1 MSYRR
6 YFPPLLHD
14 LERAAGRE
22 WILANGLGGYAMGTL
37 AGVATRRYHGH
48 LVAAVNPPTDRVL
61 LLAAVECE
69 LKVGQQSVGLSTN
82 LYPGTV
88 HPRGYL
94 KVTEVGVGPSVYWKY
109 SALGTD
115 LEKELVLVPGEN
127 TAAVRYVNHGPL
139 AVELTLRP
147 LVADRDHHG
156 EFAFSHHWPAAMEI
170 NGGHARIDGTSTL
183 HLTYPGA
190 VATPVQGWYYRF
202 EHPRES
208 ERGLA
213 ARDDLYCP
221 LELRVRLAAGEQF
234 VLTASTLAEPS
245 APTWPLREGLA
256 APGPTEPSVRETLI
270 AATDRLCVRTGNRQ
284 TILAGYPWFTDWG
297 RDTMI
302 SLPGMCLVP
311 GRLDM
316 ARAILRDYARLLS
329 NGLIPNRVVSEGQIP
344 DYNAVDATLWYAVAI
359 YRTLRAEWDEAF
371 ARDMLPVLHQ
381 IYFHHVKG
389 TDFGIRVDPRDGL
402 LMQGEPGVQLTW
414 MDAKIGDWVVT
425 PRYGKPVEIAALWI
439 SALRCMQ
446 WIALALGE
454 DAAQLYTEAA
464 IRAEAS
470 FERTFWHAGRGHYLD
485 TADPADATLR
495 PNQVLA
501 MAVPFTPCAADHGR
515 RALEVVRDQLWTPM
529 GLRTLGPNEP
539 GFQARFEGPMEQRDA
554 AYHRGTAWP
563 WLLGPFATA
572 WVRFTG
578 DVDGARDFL
587 RPAIDSLDTYGI
599 DGIAEVADATEPQR
613 PGGCP
618 WQAWS
623 VAEILRAWAEDCRGD

>member
-1 MSYRR
+1 MIYRR
-6 YFPPLLHD
+6 YFAPFIHD
-14 LERAAGRE
+14 FELATGRE
-22 WILANGLGGYAMGTL
+22 WILTNGLGGYAMGTL
-37 AGVATRRYHGH
+37 SGVATRRYHGH
-48 LVAAVNPPTDRVL
+48 LIAAVNPPTDRVL

-88 HPRGYL
+88 HPHGYL
-94 KVTEVGVGPSVYWKY
+94 KVTEVGVGPSVCWSY

-115 LEKELVLVPGEN
+115 LVKELVLVPDEN
-127 TAAVRYVNHGPL
+127 TVGVRYTNLGPL
-139 AVELTLRP
+139 AAELTLRP

-156 EFAFSHHWPAAMEI
+156 EFSARSDWPDALEFSD
-170 NGGHARIDGTSTL
+170 GRARIDGATSL
-183 HLTYPGA
+183 YLTFTGA
-190 VATPVQGWYYRF
+190 IATPVQGWYYRF
-202 EHPRES
+202 EHPREG

-213 ARDDLYCP
+213 SRDDLYCP
-221 LELRVRLAAGEQF
+221 VELRVRLAAGESF
-234 VLTASTLAEPS
+234 VLTASTREEASEPIWPTREDAE
-245 APTWPLREGLA
+245 
-256 APGPTEPSVRETLI
+256 SVRGPRAQLE
-270 AATDRLCVRTGNRQ
+270 AATDRLIVRSGNRR

-302 SLPGMCLVP
+302 SLPGICLVT
-311 GRLDM
+311 GRIEM
-316 ARAILRDYARLLS
+316 ARGILRDYARLLS
-329 NGLIPNRVVSEGQIP
+329 NGLIPNRVVSEGQTP
-344 DYNAVDATLWYAVAI
+344 DYNAVDATLWYVVAI
-359 YRTLRAEWDEAF
+359 YRTLMAEWDEAF
-371 ARDMLPVLHQ
+371 AREMMPILHQ

-389 TDFGIRVDPRDGL
+389 TAFGIQVDSRDGL
-402 LMQGEPGVQLTW
+402 LTQGEPGVQLTW
-414 MDAKIGDWVVT
+414 MDAKVGDWVVT

-454 DAAQLYTEAA
+454 DSAKLYTEAA
-464 IRAEAS
+464 IRAEGS

-485 TADPADATLR
+485 TADPADASLR

-501 MAVPFTPCAADHGR
+501 MAVPFSPCAAEHGR

-529 GLRTLGPNEP
+529 GLRTLGPEEP
-539 GFQARFEGPMEQRDA
+539 GFQPRFEGPMAQRDA

-578 DVDGARDFL
+578 DADAARGFL
-587 RPAIDSLDTYGI
+587 LPAIESLDTYGI
-599 DGIAEVADATEPQR
+599 GGIAEVADATEPQR

-623 VAEILRAWAEDCRGD
+623 VAEILRAWVEDCRGE